1 MVRTK
6 RAELHRSFRSCRD
19 FLVAMIPLV
28 GMSMYLYG
36 FRPFIIVL
44 LAGVCVWGMF
54 GHLDTAVHTG
64 GVCADGRLTVLVS
77 EEDHDKIKEN
87 AVISVDG
94 VEYAV
99 AEITNAPIRVDDQI
113 DPYVVH
119 RAGFTEG
126 DWVYRLYADVPGLA
140 DGVYAASVITERVRP
155 LDFVLN

>member
-1 MVRTK
+1 MSSTIFREKSLEKISSPEQMNDYIRVSSPSVWMVL
-6 RAELHRSFRSCRD
+6 AA
-19 FLVAMIPLV
+19 V
-28 GMSMYLYG
+28 
-36 FRPFIIVL
+36 IVL

-54 GHLDTAVHTG
+54 GHLDTAVQTG
-64 GVCADGRLTVLVS
+64 GVCTNGRLTVFVG

-87 AVISVDG
+87 AVISIDG

-119 RAGFTEG
+119 LAGFTAG

>member
-1 MVRTK
+1 MSSTIFREKSLKKIASPEQMNDYIRVSSPSVWMVLT
-6 RAELHRSFRSCRD
+6 A
-19 FLVAMIPLV
+19 V
-28 GMSMYLYG
+28 
-36 FRPFIIVL
+36 IVL

-54 GHLDTAVHTG
+54 GHLDTAVQTG

-119 RAGFTEG
+119 LAGFTEG

>member
-1 MVRTK
+1 MSSTIFREKSLKKIASPEQMNDYIRVSSPSVWMVLT
-6 RAELHRSFRSCRD
+6 A
-19 FLVAMIPLV
+19 V
-28 GMSMYLYG
+28 
-36 FRPFIIVL
+36 IVL

-54 GHLDTAVHTG
+54 GHLDTAVQTG
-64 GVCADGRLTVLVS
+64 GVCTDGRLTVLVG

-94 VEYAV
+94 GEYAV

-119 RAGFTEG
+119 LAGFTEG

>member
-1 MVRTK
+1 MGSMIFREKSLKKIASPEQMNDYIRVSSPSVWMVLT
-6 RAELHRSFRSCRD
+6 A
-19 FLVAMIPLV
+19 V
-28 GMSMYLYG
+28 
-36 FRPFIIVL
+36 IVL

-54 GHLDTAVHTG
+54 GHLDTAVQTG
-64 GVCADGRLTVLVS
+64 GVCADGRLTVFVG

-119 RAGFTEG
+119 LVGFTEG

>member
-1 MVRTK
+1 MSSTIFREKSLKKIASPEQMNDYIRVSSPSVWMVLT
-6 RAELHRSFRSCRD
+6 A
-19 FLVAMIPLV
+19 V
-28 GMSMYLYG
+28 
-36 FRPFIIVL
+36 IVL

-54 GHLDTAVHTG
+54 GHLDTAVQTG
-64 GVCADGRLTVLVS
+64 GVCTDGRLTVLVG
-77 EEDHDKIKEN
+77 EEDHDKIRDN

-119 RAGFTEG
+119 LAGFTEG